1 MTRPYKMAFGL
12 AIVLCV
18 VIIATGIYRDRPTSS
33 AQLSKGVTI
42 DKPVELQ
49 AAMLQPSDREGLDPE
64 DGTGRLVD
72 DLPGLAVTPTGSA
85 SAATVPEPLAAESTA
100 RVRTFGIAA
109 PSLSVEPE
117 PQLPASMPI
126 ADQPTV
132 AIVPVRGPGDAD
144 LPAAATNASSV
155 VDVVSQNQR
164 YEIKPGDTLI
174 TVAQRVYGAQKY
186 WVHIARAN
194 PTIDPRRLHVGQFIK
209 LPVQIERDADVGRQV
224 LDGAMTH
231 LVGGEESLW
240 LIAQQYYKDGAHW
253 RVIYEANRKVIGGD
267 PDQLAAGLKLTIP
280 PLDGAVQGV
289 RAAER
294 P

>member
-12 AIVLCV
+12 AIVWCV

-33 AQLSKGVTI
+33 AQLSKRVTI

-72 DLPGLAVTPTGSA
+72 DLPGLTVTPTG
-85 SAATVPEPLAAESTA
+85 SAATVPEPLAAESTT

-109 PSLSVEPE
+109 PSLSVEPD

-126 ADQPTV
+126 ADQPAA
-132 AIVPVRGPGDAD
+132 AIVSVRGPGDAD

-186 WVHIARAN
+186 WVYIARAN

-209 LPVQIERDADVGRQV
+209 LPVQIERDADVGRQ
-224 LDGAMTH
+224 LQCR
-231 LVGGEESLW
+231 L
-240 LIAQQYYKDGAHW
+240 K
-253 RVIYEANRKVIGGD
+253 EAV
-267 PDQLAAGLKLTIP
+267 
-280 PLDGAVQGV
+280 
-289 RAAER
+289 
-294 P
+294 